1 MSVNTAKMSQTQ
13 GTLSVDIAL
22 GKVEKRDSCM
32 DLKHRACSLT
42 TQSAFA
48 GLSPVTAPFLER
60 LCLGTCSAD

>member
-13 GTLSVDIAL
+13 GMLSVDIAL
-22 GKVEKRDSCM
+22 GKVEKRDM
-32 DLKHRACSLT
+32 DLKRSACSLT

-60 LCLGTCSAD
+60 LCCLGMCSAD